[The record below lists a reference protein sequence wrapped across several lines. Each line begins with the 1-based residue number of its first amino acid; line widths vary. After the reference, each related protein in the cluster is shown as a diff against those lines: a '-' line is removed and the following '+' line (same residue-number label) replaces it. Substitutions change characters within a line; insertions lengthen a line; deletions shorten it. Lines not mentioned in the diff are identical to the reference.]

1 MTEPLRD
8 PALSEAP
15 AVRDAPPLRD
25 APEPPRPGISAE
37 GLTKVF
43 HDARAG
49 DVAAADGITFTCY
62 HGEVFGL
69 LGPNGAG
76 KSTTLRMLST
86 VLRPTSGTASVA
98 GHDIIREP
106 LEVRRSIGYLS
117 SSTGLYGRLTAR
129 ETLEY
134 FGRLHGLPASRLK
147 ERVAELF
154 SVFGIEDFADVRCEK
169 LSTGMRQKVSIAR
182 AIVHDPDVLILD
194 EPTLG
199 LDVLVARTMI
209 RFVEDC
215 RSRGKCIIF
224 STHILSEVERLC
236 DRLAIIHKGKL
247 RATGTVDDLRRKTG
261 TTYVEEIFM
270 SLVEE

>member
-1 MTEPLRD
+1 
-8 PALSEAP
+8 
-15 AVRDAPPLRD
+15 
-25 APEPPRPGISAE
+25 
-37 GLTKVF
+37 
-43 HDARAG
+43 
-49 DVAAADGITFTCY
+49 
-62 HGEVFGL
+62 
-69 LGPNGAG
+69 
-76 KSTTLRMLST
+76 MLST
-86 VLRPTSGTASVA
+86 VLRPTAGSAVVA

-134 FGRLHGLPASRLK
+134 FGRLHGMAK
-147 ERVAELF
+147 ERLRARVEELF
-154 SVFGIEDFADVRCEK
+154 SIFDMKDFADVRCEK

-182 AIVHDPDVLILD
+182 SIVHDPRVLILD

-215 RSRGKCIIF
+215 RDRGRCIIF

-236 DRLAIIHKGKL
+236 DRVAIIHKGKL
-247 RATGTVDDLRRKTG
+247 RAVGTLEELRQKTG
-261 TTYVEEIFM
+261 TRFVEDIFV